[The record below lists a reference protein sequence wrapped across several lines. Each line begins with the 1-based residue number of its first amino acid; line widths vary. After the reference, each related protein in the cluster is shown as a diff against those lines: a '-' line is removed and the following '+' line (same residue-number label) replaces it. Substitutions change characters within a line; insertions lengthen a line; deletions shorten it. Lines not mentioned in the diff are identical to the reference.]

1 MSDSLLTQ
9 APQQRALQEL
19 LLCTRHL
26 FPCPPPQLTNNTQT
40 FGSNGSGKQSL
51 SKTSRKNLTY
61 PTVVHFFFFFF
72 IEHYNKN
79 YKIICTRYTTFY
91 QAQKLNLSHLFN
103 MFWTILY
110 IYTKLWIRLKILH
123 YFARGEHTH
132 KNIITANF
140 QNPEQNSNWFS
151 KKPFSRIMKSLEE
164 TQVRKQALN
173 I

>member
-1 MSDSLLTQ
+1 
-9 APQQRALQEL
+9 
-19 LLCTRHL
+19 
-26 FPCPPPQLTNNTQT
+26 
-40 FGSNGSGKQSL
+40 
-51 SKTSRKNLTY
+51 
-61 PTVVHFFFFFF
+61 
-72 IEHYNKN
+72 
-79 YKIICTRYTTFY
+79 
-91 QAQKLNLSHLFN
+91 
-103 MFWTILY
+103 MFCIILY

-123 YFARGEHTH
+123 YFARSEHTH